1 MKKLELVIKMSI
13 DAWTTHINA
22 IDKTFEELSDEE
34 LMREVSPT
42 RNRAI
47 YIMGHLTALHDVI
60 FPLLSFGE
68 SLYPELKT
76 IFVDQPDKAMEI
88 PPVQELRAQ
97 FKKVNETLLSHFNAL
112 SVDDWFTRHANISA
126 EDFVDA
132 PQRNKLSILQ
142 SRTIHLAY
150 HRGQIVLI
158 TNKK

>member
-1 MKKLELVIKMSI
+1 V
-13 DAWTTHINA
+13 HINA
-22 IDKTFEELSDEE
+22 IDKTFEDLSDEE

-68 SLYPELKT
+68 SLYPELKR
-76 IFVDQPDKAMEI
+76 IFVDQPDKTMEI
-88 PPVQELRAQ
+88 PPVQQLRTQ
-97 FKKVNETLLSHFNAL
+97 FKKVNEKLLSYFNNL
-112 SVDDWFTRHANISA
+112 SVEEWFTRHANISA
-126 EDFVDA
+126 EGFVHN

>member
-1 MKKLELVIKMSI
+1 MEKLELIIKMSI
-13 DAWTTHINA
+13 DAWTIHLNA
-22 IDKTFEELSDEE
+22 IDKIFEELSDED

-47 YIMGHLTALHDVI
+47 YIMGHLGALHDAM
-60 FPLLSFGE
+60 FPLLSIGE
-68 SLYPELKT
+68 SIYPELKP
-76 IFVDQPDKAMEI
+76 IFIDRTDKAMEI
-88 PPVQELRAQ
+88 PPVQQLRTQ
-97 FKKVNETLLSHFNAL
+97 FKKVNEKLLSHFNAL
-112 SVDDWFTRHANISA
+112 SIDDWFTRHANISE

-150 HRGQIVLI
+150 HRGQIILI